1 MNKYKNRKDNIKKN
15 RKKYITSIILLI
27 LLIITIFVF
36 YEYIFKYYTILKDP
50 QKIKK
55 LILSYGKY
63 SMLVFVM
70 FQVIQVVFFFIPGEA
85 VQIISGY
92 IFGNFLGTLLSLA
105 GIFIGSAIGYLLARY
120 LARDKVQKIIEKRDL
135 KIFRKVLNEGSNKKV
150 IFLVYLIPGIP
161 KDILVYLCGVSDV
174 DFKDFLLYS
183 TLGRFP
189 WIVASSMFGSGI
201 ESKSYIFLGILSII
215 VVLAFA
221 IGLLKGKT
229 LIQRLNEQRKK

>member
-27 LLIITIFVF
+27 LLIITIVVF

-135 KIFRKVLNEGSNKKV
+135 RIFRKVLNEGSNKKV

>member
-1 MNKYKNRKDNIKKN
+1 
-15 RKKYITSIILLI
+15 
-27 LLIITIFVF
+27 
-36 YEYIFKYYTILKDP
+36 
-50 QKIKK
+50 
-55 LILSYGKY
+55 
-63 SMLVFVM
+63 MLVFVM